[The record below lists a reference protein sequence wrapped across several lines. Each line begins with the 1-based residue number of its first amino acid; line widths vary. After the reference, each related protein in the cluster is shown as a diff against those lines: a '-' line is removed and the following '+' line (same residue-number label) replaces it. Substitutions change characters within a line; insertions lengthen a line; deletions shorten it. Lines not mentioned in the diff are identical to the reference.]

1 MYLNFLNVHAFHA
14 PESPDCAAESPEQ
27 VFHAPGQS
35 PYSVLVEQRGVEE
48 LLLLESQVYWTLLC
62 WTLDTVLCWSHR
74 YTGHCTVLDTV
85 VARQRRHRQGEL
97 PRLHQRLPFIVKAG
111 LPRELIAKTLSVRD
125 RTSNDDVLSF
135 TAYRSSSLQTLT
147 LMVPFPLQNTHITL
161 ATK

>member
-48 LLLLESQVYWTLLC
+48 LLLLESQVYWTLPC

-74 YTGHCTVLDTV
+74 YTGHCTVLDTGHCNV
-85 VARQRRHRQGEL
+85 LGVPGIL
-97 PRLHQRLPFIVKAG
+97 DTVYYVGIDTG
-111 LPRELIAKTLSVRD
+111 L
-125 RTSNDDVLSF
+125 
-135 TAYRSSSLQTLT
+135 
-147 LMVPFPLQNTHITL
+147 
-161 ATK
+161 